1 MSEYVNDIFLEALKL
16 HVQILSDCE
25 QTCIDKHFKKMQ
37 CFSITNRREI
47 INNPKQITEI
57 AIL

>member
-25 QTCIDKHFKKMQ
+25 QTCVDKRLKK
-37 CFSITNRREI
+37 CTVSLSLTDE
-47 INNPKQITEI
+47 K
-57 AIL
+57 